1 MCSNICYLFFIFCVN
16 EKATN
21 PVSRKWSLNS
31 THVVPGLECDTATE
45 RRLGMR
51 AGFLCDP
58 GKATHISELQ
68 SPHCE
73 GQTVISISTRARHVG
88 LKAEN
93 AKTSSAASL
102 SVPWM
107 TLPAA
112 NSRQSVLLGV
122 REGMGAEEG
131 ENAVLSPGALLVG
144 LLLSLWND
152 QLWKDSFLGTGF
164 CAFVNMQRVFFYCLI
179 EV

>member
-1 MCSNICYLFFIFCVN
+1 
-16 EKATN
+16 
-21 PVSRKWSLNS
+21 
-31 THVVPGLECDTATE
+31 
-45 RRLGMR
+45 MR

-58 GKATHISELQ
+58 GQATHISELQ

-93 AKTSSAASL
+93 AKASSAAPL

-107 TLPAA
+107 TLPAT

-122 REGMGAEEG
+122 RG
-131 ENAVLSPGALLVG
+131 EWGQRRG
-144 LLLSLWND
+144 
-152 QLWKDSFLGTGF
+152 K
-164 CAFVNMQRVFFYCLI
+164 MQF
-179 EV
+179 